1 MHDLKPQCVVFIAK
15 APHVE
20 GISFRSSDYTAGQ
33 VSNMASD
40 AMKRFAGVDASGKM
54 FVLGGIALWGGLVF

>member
-1 MHDLKPQCVVFIAK
+1 M
-15 APHVE
+15 E

-40 AMKRFAGVDASGKM
+40 AMKWFAGVDASGKM
-54 FVLGGIALWGGLVF
+54 VVGGGGIALW